1 MREMALSVPNL
12 NNNSSNNKATNK
24 QENNTTKPHGF
35 SECIYFK
42 EGKKYEKISIEFNLV
57 RILHA

>member
-24 QENNTTKPHGF
+24 QENNNTKASWIFRMHLLQRRQ
-35 SECIYFK
+35 EI
-42 EGKKYEKISIEFNLV
+42 
-57 RILHA
+57 